1 MPTKALS
8 LLALSFAFAAPALA
22 QDETPEP
29 EVTYAAET
37 EITFT
42 GVEVDGEVVKPG
54 TQMIS
59 EFRRAEFAPMI
70 SLRSDFNVEIDQS
83 VNQVK

>member
-54 TQMIS
+54 NALIS
-59 EFRRAEFAPMI
+59 ESRRAEFAPMI
-70 SLRSDFNVEIDQS
+70 ALRSDFNVEIDQS